1 MEKRSSSKN
10 LPRIRYPLKARK
22 QKDNQM
28 LLALSFPDEEN
39 SQDRSSNTLS
49 GAGCANFNGGKQG
62 NVLPSCIINR
72 SRLAVGEPV
81 GLGHWSGNGRQGGG
95 PEHLGA
101 QGRQLHRH
109 RCRGED
115 AGGDADAVRRTGSTH
130 DVVVSAGVDTSAGRH
145 SSSQEL
151 GGHRGSGE
159 DREDVGGAMLLASLD
174 HLLVGSTPLRSVH
187 EQNGSSA
194 QEHQG
199 LPDVRDALRDV
210 GAIVRPLRV
219 LPPIARWHQG
229 GERQVRGSCRWS
241 GEDEAGA
248 SGEERRSSSG
258 SPGSGDSIR
267 RHPLVPPPLAA
278 GELDACH
285 RHGEDFQGRHET
297 ADTSSTGRRPDQG
310 TLAIGDCLPDHA
322 GNQDEVQQ
330 GRVEGSCASG
340 LSSDCG
346 HTGTGDAQVL
356 EGQQGGHQ
364 SEQALTGVQEAVEAI
379 DSCILSDQLN
389 NSTLLLVPSAEL
401 SQFTS
406 VVTLAHRQAQAATY
420 HQQCRPCSYDR
431 SHRATHARRSCWCV
445 ASFRHHPHCLFRLTL
460 HAQFQMIA

>member
-1 MEKRSSSKN
+1 
-10 LPRIRYPLKARK
+10 
-22 QKDNQM
+22 
-28 LLALSFPDEEN
+28 
-39 SQDRSSNTLS
+39 
-49 GAGCANFNGGKQG
+49 
-62 NVLPSCIINR
+62 
-72 SRLAVGEPV
+72 
-81 GLGHWSGNGRQGGG
+81 
-95 PEHLGA
+95 
-101 QGRQLHRH
+101 
-109 RCRGED
+109 
-115 AGGDADAVRRTGSTH
+115 
-130 DVVVSAGVDTSAGRH
+130 
-145 SSSQEL
+145 
-151 GGHRGSGE
+151 
-159 DREDVGGAMLLASLD
+159 MLLASLD

-219 LPPIARWHQG
+219 LPPIGRWHQG

-241 GEDEAGA
+241 GEDEASA

-258 SPGSGDSIR
+258 SPGSSDSIR

-297 ADTSSTGRRPDQG
+297 TDTSSTGRWPDQG
-310 TLAIGDCLPDHA
+310 ALAIGHCLPDHA

-364 SEQALTGVQEAVEAI
+364 SEQALTGVQEAVEAV
-379 DSCILSDQLN
+379 DGCTLSNKLHH
-389 NSTLLLVPSAEL
+389 STLCLVPSSEL
-401 SQFTS
+401 RQFTRI
-406 VVTLAHRQAQAATY
+406 VARAQ
-420 HQQCRPCSYDR
+420 RPTKTD
-431 SHRATHARRSCWCV
+431 SHN
-445 ASFRHHPHCLFRLTL
+445 
-460 HAQFQMIA
+460 Q